1 MGLCCCKKCL
11 SAKRA
16 DPLRFQRWY
25 AILTIKRE
33 TAPPTFQ
40 MTLNQVRELLHAE
53 RVAKGIFFAS
63 NATRTATK
71 AQHDAMVAATKA
83 RQAAMTAYAATLN

>member
-1 MGLCCCKKCL
+1 
-11 SAKRA
+11 
-16 DPLRFQRWY
+16 
-25 AILTIKRE
+25 
-33 TAPPTFQ
+33 

-53 RVAKGIFFAS
+53 RVAKDIFFAS